1 MKTVRIAVAA
11 LGLVAFAAAPALAR
25 GCSSYG
31 QTSAETPPPPAS
43 TVGS

>member
-1 MKTVRIAVAA
+1 MKIARIAVAA
-11 LGLVAFAAAPALAR
+11 LGLAAFAAAPAFAG

-31 QTSAETPPPPAS
+31 QTKAETPPPSS

>member
-1 MKTVRIAVAA
+1 MKFARIAAAA
-11 LGLVAFAAAPALAR
+11 LGLAAFAAAPAFAG

-31 QTSAETPPPPAS
+31 QTTAEAPPPSS

>member
-1 MKTVRIAVAA
+1 MKMVRLAVAA
-11 LGLVAFAAAPALAR
+11 LGLATFAAAPAFAG

-31 QTSAETPPPPAS
+31 QTKAETPPPAS